1 MFGIRAFYISA
12 HCLKLKT
19 INNHNALT
27 HISRNQKAQLLQNLM
42 NERYSPDFSDSE
54 YNVGLIFLH

>member
-1 MFGIRAFYISA
+1 MFGISAFKIL
-12 HCLKLKT
+12 HTLLIKKT

-42 NERYSPDFSDSE
+42 NDKDSPDFSATE
-54 YNVGLIFLH
+54 HNVGLIFLH

>member
-1 MFGIRAFYISA
+1 MDLTNVCISA
-12 HCLKLKT
+12 FKFLRTVL

-42 NERYSPDFSDSE
+42 NDKDSPDFSDSE